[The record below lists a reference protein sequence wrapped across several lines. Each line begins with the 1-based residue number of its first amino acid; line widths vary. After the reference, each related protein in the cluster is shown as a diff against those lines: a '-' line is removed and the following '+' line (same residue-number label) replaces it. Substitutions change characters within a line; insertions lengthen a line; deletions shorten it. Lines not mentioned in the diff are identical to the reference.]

1 MKSTFRT
8 MAIAACFA
16 LVSLT
21 SCYFPGSD
29 QYKIKSATKE
39 YVKSQ
44 LGEGEK
50 FRYGYLERKCGRNVD
65 GKFCKYAEVH
75 YEVIS
80 ASGETSEKMLFSA
93 DVGTLR
99 FRIGYLGGER
109 QGVDQ

>member
-50 FRYGYLERKCGRNVD
+50 FRYGYLERKCGRNIAIP
-65 GKFCKYAEVH
+65 YW
-75 YEVIS
+75 IS
-80 ASGETSEKMLFSA
+80 RRRETRSGPIKNLF
-93 DVGTLR
+93 
-99 FRIGYLGGER
+99 R
-109 QGVDQ
+109 QKR

>member
-39 YVKSQ
+39 YVKD
-44 LGEGEK
+44 
-50 FRYGYLERKCGRNVD
+50 RKSV
-65 GKFCKYAEVH
+65 V
-75 YEVIS
+75 
-80 ASGETSEKMLFSA
+80 
-93 DVGTLR
+93 
-99 FRIGYLGGER
+99 
-109 QGVDQ
+109 

>member
-75 YEVIS
+75 YEVIREN
-80 ASGETSEKMLFSA
+80 ALSA

-99 FRIGYLGGER
+99 FRIGYLGGES

>member
-65 GKFCKYAEVH
+65 GKFCKYAGRNFREN
-75 YEVIS
+75 
-80 ASGETSEKMLFSA
+80 ALSA

>member
-8 MAIAACFA
+8 MTIVACFA

-50 FRYGYLERKCGRNVD
+50 FRYGYLDFREN
-65 GKFCKYAEVH
+65 A
-75 YEVIS
+75 
-80 ASGETSEKMLFSA
+80 LSA